1 MLFRITLHIW
11 IPHCE
16 RLAPSEKLFVTPMY
30 CSILMD
36 QSLSLNR
43 RKDNDGEVKTEELE
57 LDRVGLETDND
68 ISQYYETISIHTE
81 SSNTNISK
89 GKSSDSITR

>member
-1 MLFRITLHIW
+1 
-11 IPHCE
+11 
-16 RLAPSEKLFVTPMY
+16 
-30 CSILMD
+30 MD

-57 LDRVGLETDND
+57 LNRVGLETDND
-68 ISQYYETISIHTE
+68 ISQYYETISVHTE

-89 GKSSDSITR
+89 GKSSDSITRFCKFLHI

>member
-1 MLFRITLHIW
+1 
-11 IPHCE
+11 
-16 RLAPSEKLFVTPMY
+16 
-30 CSILMD
+30 MD

-81 SSNTNISK
+81 SSNANISK